1 MTVNTDAHLAEAT
14 TRLARAAHL
23 AAQRGTAASDALAA
37 QIRLA
42 RATLTTA
49 PPEEASAAYPES
61 SVLAE
66 LHGAVDALDRVE
78 PLDGPPE
85 LLLVGWNIAELIRLV
100 HRDHH
105 SR

>member
-1 MTVNTDAHLAEAT
+1 MTANTDALIAEAT
-14 TRLARAAHL
+14 TRLARAANL
-23 AAQRGTAASDALAA
+23 AGQRGTAASDALAA

-49 PPEEASAAYPES
+49 PPDEPSDAPHGS

-66 LHGAVDALDRVE
+66 LHGALDALDLVE
-78 PLDGPPE
+78 PLKGPPE
-85 LLLVGWNIAELIRLV
+85 LLLVGWNIAELTRLA